1 MYIRE
6 TGSVDKYILDADPFY
21 TWYMSSQENLLEL
34 LPKIEAK
41 YPISVI
47 IMILIIILRLNHYL
61 YILLVEFLFV
71 NEILEIKK

>member
-6 TGSVDKYILDADPFY
+6 TRSVDKYILDAHPFY

-61 YILLVEFLFV
+61 YLLLVEFLFV